1 MGIYDRRVCHC
12 GSGKPSQWQLD
23 GNGIPLC
30 RTCKECHERKM
41 SGYRSEVLVPYGQD
55 VVDEPIE
62 PEDYWS
68 SLDVTPLQSSKTIC
82 WLLELIVNH
91 Q

>member
-30 RTCKECHERKM
+30 RTCAECHQRKM

-62 PEDYWS
+62 PEDY
-68 SLDVTPLQSSKTIC
+68 
-82 WLLELIVNH
+82 
-91 Q
+91 